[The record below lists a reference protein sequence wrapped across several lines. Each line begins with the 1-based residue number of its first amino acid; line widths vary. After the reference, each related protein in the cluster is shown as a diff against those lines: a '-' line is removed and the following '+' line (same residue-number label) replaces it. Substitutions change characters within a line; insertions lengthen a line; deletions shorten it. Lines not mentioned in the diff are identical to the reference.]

1 MELVRTRSL
10 VLLVDDSPTQ
20 SRRSAEALEVAGFRV
35 RLARNGREA
44 LEDARR
50 WRPDVIVSDV
60 LMPVMDGFALCREVR
75 REPAL
80 ARVPIVLHTMTFLDP
95 RDEEFALGLGA
106 TRFVLKPTNPADLVG
121 EVRAALSAGPATAN
135 PLASTV
141 EDSDFLQGYNQR
153 LAAKLEEKVAE
164 LEDAYTRL
172 EQQSRR
178 NELILGSVGEGVFG
192 IDRQGHATFVNEAA
206 AQMAGLTAAEMLG
219 QPIHNLLHH
228 SRPDGTP
235 YPFDACPSHRVLT
248 DGAVHRIQDEV
259 FWHTNGTSFPV
270 EYLGTPILDGG
281 EIVGAVVTFT
291 DITERRQAEASLR
304 HQAWHDVLTG
314 LPNRT
319 RLRVELD
326 QLMSA
331 ASPDPFALLL
341 IDLDRFKEVN
351 DTIGHPC
358 GDLLLQQVGPRLRA
372 ELREADTIARL
383 GGDEF
388 VVLLRGADVERA
400 RSVATRLVVALE
412 RPFEL
417 DGFGV
422 AIGGS
427 IGIALYPEHGVD
439 GDSLLREADIAM
451 YAAKDTRSGYTVYA
465 PDTDR
470 HSRERLG
477 LLADLRHAI
486 DQGDLLVH
494 YQPQIDVRSGNLTA
508 VEALVRWP
516 HPTRGLL
523 PPDEFIPLAERTRL
537 IQPLSRWILAAAL
550 RQCAS
555 WRAAGLDVPVS
566 VNLSVY
572 DLRDHDLPE
581 LIDEALAK
589 HGVPPD
595 RLRIEITE
603 SSLMANPPR
612 AREILAR
619 LRARGVQVS
628 IDDFGIGYS
637 SLAYLKNLPVDEL
650 KIDRSFVHE
659 MAIDPGSRA
668 IVRAII
674 DLAEVLGLRVVAE
687 GVEDEATLAALAA
700 LGCDVAQG
708 YYFSRAL
715 EPAALANWAADAAGQ
730 ADIAA

>member
-1 MELVRTRSL
+1 
-10 VLLVDDSPTQ
+10 
-20 SRRSAEALEVAGFRV
+20 
-35 RLARNGREA
+35 
-44 LEDARR
+44 
-50 WRPDVIVSDV
+50 
-60 LMPVMDGFALCREVR
+60 
-75 REPAL
+75 
-80 ARVPIVLHTMTFLDP
+80 
-95 RDEEFALGLGA
+95 
-106 TRFVLKPTNPADLVG
+106 
-121 EVRAALSAGPATAN
+121 
-135 PLASTV
+135 
-141 EDSDFLQGYNQR
+141 
-153 LAAKLEEKVAE
+153 
-164 LEDAYTRL
+164 
-172 EQQSRR
+172 
-178 NELILGSVGEGVFG
+178 
-192 IDRQGHATFVNEAA
+192 
-206 AQMAGLTAAEMLG
+206 
-219 QPIHNLLHH
+219 
-228 SRPDGTP
+228 
-235 YPFDACPSHRVLT
+235 
-248 DGAVHRIQDEV
+248 V
-259 FWHTNGTSFPV
+259 FWRKDGTSFPV

-291 DITERRQAEASLR
+291 DITERRLAETSLQ

-326 QLMSA
+326 RLMA
-331 ASPDPFALLL
+331 ADANETFALLL

-358 GDLLLQQVGPRLRA
+358 GDLLLQQVGPRLRV
-372 ELREADTIARL
+372 ELREADTVTRL

-388 VVLLRGADVERA
+388 VVLLRGADTERA
-400 RSVATRLVVALE
+400 AAVAARLVMALE

-427 IGIALYPEHGVD
+427 IGIALYPEHGAD
-439 GDSLLREADIAM
+439 ADSLLREADIAM
-451 YAAKDTRSGYTVYA
+451 YAAKDARSGYTIYA

-477 LLADLRHAI
+477 LLADLRQAI
-486 DQGDLLVH
+486 DGGDLLVH
-494 YQPQIDVRSGNLTA
+494 YQPQMDVRTGLLTA

-550 RQCAS
+550 RQCAA
-555 WRAAGLDVPVS
+555 WRANGLDVPVS
-566 VNLSVY
+566 VNMSVY
-572 DLRDHDLPE
+572 DLRDHDLPDV
-581 LIDEALAK
+581 IDEALSK
-589 HGVPPD
+589 YGVPPD

-619 LRARGVQVS
+619 LRARGVQIS

-659 MAIDPGSRA
+659 MAVDVGSRA

-674 DLAEVLGLRVVAE
+674 DLADSLKLRVVAE
-687 GVEDEATLAALAA
+687 GVEDEATLAALAG

-708 YYFSRAL
+708 FYFARPMP
-715 EPAALANWAADAAGQ
+715 PADLARWASEIARTE
-730 ADIAA
+730 IAA

>member
-1 MELVRTRSL
+1 
-10 VLLVDDSPTQ
+10 
-20 SRRSAEALEVAGFRV
+20 
-35 RLARNGREA
+35 
-44 LEDARR
+44 
-50 WRPDVIVSDV
+50 
-60 LMPVMDGFALCREVR
+60 
-75 REPAL
+75 
-80 ARVPIVLHTMTFLDP
+80 
-95 RDEEFALGLGA
+95 
-106 TRFVLKPTNPADLVG
+106 
-121 EVRAALSAGPATAN
+121 
-135 PLASTV
+135 
-141 EDSDFLQGYNQR
+141 
-153 LAAKLEEKVAE
+153 
-164 LEDAYTRL
+164 
-172 EQQSRR
+172 
-178 NELILGSVGEGVFG
+178 
-192 IDRQGHATFVNEAA
+192 
-206 AQMAGLTAAEMLG
+206 
-219 QPIHNLLHH
+219 
-228 SRPDGTP
+228 
-235 YPFDACPSHRVLT
+235 VLT
-248 DGAVHRIQDEV
+248 DGTVHRIYDEV
-259 FWHTNGTSFPV
+259 FWRKDGTSFPV

-281 EIVGAVVTFT
+281 EIVGAVVTFA
-291 DITERRQAEASLR
+291 DITERRLAETSLQ
-304 HQAWHDVLTG
+304 HQAWHDILTG

-326 QLMSA
+326 QLMA
-331 ASPDPFALLL
+331 AESPEAFALLL

-372 ELREADTIARL
+372 ELREADTLARL

-400 RSVATRLVVALE
+400 RTVATRLVTALE

-465 PDTDR
+465 PDADR

-477 LLADLRHAI
+477 LLADLRQAI
-486 DQGDLLVH
+486 DLGELLVH
-494 YQPQIDVRSGNLTA
+494 YQPQIDVRTGSLIA

-516 HPTRGLL
+516 HPIRGLL

-555 WRAAGLDVPVS
+555 WRAAGLDIPVS

-589 HGVPPD
+589 HGVPAD

-650 KIDRSFVHE
+650 KIDRSFVNE
-659 MAIDPGSRA
+659 MAVDPGSRA

-687 GVEDEATLAALAA
+687 GVEDEATLTALAV

-715 EPAALANWAADAAGQ
+715 APADLAHWAKSIVSGELAA
-730 ADIAA
+730 

>member
-1 MELVRTRSL
+1 
-10 VLLVDDSPTQ
+10 
-20 SRRSAEALEVAGFRV
+20 
-35 RLARNGREA
+35 
-44 LEDARR
+44 
-50 WRPDVIVSDV
+50 
-60 LMPVMDGFALCREVR
+60 
-75 REPAL
+75 
-80 ARVPIVLHTMTFLDP
+80 
-95 RDEEFALGLGA
+95 
-106 TRFVLKPTNPADLVG
+106 
-121 EVRAALSAGPATAN
+121 
-135 PLASTV
+135 
-141 EDSDFLQGYNQR
+141 
-153 LAAKLEEKVAE
+153 
-164 LEDAYTRL
+164 
-172 EQQSRR
+172 
-178 NELILGSVGEGVFG
+178 
-192 IDRQGHATFVNEAA
+192 
-206 AQMAGLTAAEMLG
+206 
-219 QPIHNLLHH
+219 
-228 SRPDGTP
+228 
-235 YPFDACPSHRVLT
+235 VLT

-291 DITERRQAEASLR
+291 DITERRQAEASLQ

-331 ASPDPFALLL
+331 ASPEPFALLL

-477 LLADLRHAI
+477 LLADLRQAI

-555 WRAAGLDVPVS
+555 WRAEGLDVPVS